1 MVEPESGD
9 ADATVVRGEARNEAE
24 VVMSVLG
31 AEEKLSFVGPS
42 KCLGERMLPFN
53 V

>member
-9 ADATVVRGEARNEAE
+9 ADATVVRGEAKNEAE

-31 AEEKLSFVGPS
+31 AEEKLSFVG
-42 KCLGERMLPFN
+42 LGEWMFPFT